1 MKKFFKYSLLTFFII
16 TFLVTAVFFVYIYK
30 LSSELPSIKELKSF
44 TYKQPSIILDAKN
57 RTIAEIGTER
67 RYPVPLSDVPEYLKN
82 AVVAV
87 EDSRFYE
94 HGGVDFLGIVRAFI
108 KNIRAGRIVE
118 GGSTLTQQLVKVLYL
133 TPERKLKRKVKE
145 AILAYKLDNY
155 LTKDK
160 ILEMYLN
167 QVYFG
172 RGAYGVEAA
181 ARVYFGKHVSELSID
196 EAALIAGLPKA
207 PGLYAP
213 HINPEKALKRRNHVL
228 YRMFEEGYINEL
240 QYKELSEKP
249 IEIVPKAPKMIKH
262 AEYFVDFVTQYIKKK
277 YELDIKDKGYKIFTT
292 LNLDFQLAAEKSVRQ
307 NLLNLSKRQGY
318 FGPLGN
324 LADIKYEKLKK
335 KYFYINELGFDF
347 AVVKKVDRFKVIL
360 DIDGEIGEL
369 NLKYN
374 KWAKPYGSRLRYLD
388 DFRKILRE
396 NDVILVKKSKNK
408 LYLTQIPQ
416 TEGALLSISPE
427 NGSIFA
433 MVGGFS
439 YNRSMFNRVVQAKRQ
454 VGSLFKPIVY
464 SAAIEKGYNINT
476 LIYDAPVILS
486 KGKDKGYWKP
496 ENFEEEFYG
505 FTTLKEAL
513 THSRN
518 VVTIK
523 LAERLGV
530 DTIKAYAEKFGITS
544 PLENDLSISIGS
556 GSISL
561 MEMVYAYSTF
571 ANLGMRVQPYFVKM
585 VVDNNGEILV
595 EEVPHDKIEVLK
607 PSTAHI
613 MSDILINVVENGTG
627 RRAKVIPR
635 IIGGKTGTT
644 NEYRD
649 AWFIGVM
656 PNIVTGVWTGFD
668 DFKPIGRLETGSR
681 AALPAFVSFTKAIVD
696 YLPFKEF
703 PVSSD
708 VTYYKVDLNT
718 HKITDS
724 YSTEFSFEPFFD
736 NSSKESIEI
745 Q

>member
-1 MKKFFKYSLLTFFII
+1 MKFLKIFLIIFLICTILITGGLTAY
-16 TFLVTAVFFVYIYK
+16 FLK
-30 LSSELPSIKELKSF
+30 LSSELPSVKELKNF
-44 TYKQPSIILDAKN
+44 QYKTPTLILDEKE
-57 RTIAEIGTER
+57 RIIAEIGTER
-67 RYPVPLSDVPEYLKN
+67 RYPVPLSKIPDYLKK
-82 AVVAV
+82 AVIAV

-94 HGGVDFLGIVRAFI
+94 HGGVDLLGIIRAFI
-108 KNIRAGRIVE
+108 KNIKAGRIVE
-118 GGSTLTQQLVKVLYL
+118 GGSTLTQQLVKILYL

-155 LTKDK
+155 LSKDK

-181 ARVYFGKHVSELSID
+181 ARVYFGKNVDELTVD

-213 HINPEKALKRRNHVL
+213 HLHQDKALKRRNHVL
-228 YRMFEEGYINEL
+228 YRMFEEGYLSEQ
-240 QYKELSEKP
+240 QYKEYASLP
-249 IEIVPKAPKMIKH
+249 INIVEDSPKMIKH
-262 AEYFVDFVTQYIKKK
+262 AEYFVDFVKKYIKDK
-277 YELDIKDKGYKIFTT
+277 YDIDIVDKGYKIFTT
-292 LNLDFQLAAEKSVRQ
+292 LNLDFQIAAEKSVAE
-307 NLLNLSKRQGY
+307 NLFNISKRQGY

-324 LADIKYEKLKK
+324 INDTDLKK
-335 KYFYINELGFDF
+335 IINKYNYIIDF
-347 AVVKKVDRFKVIL
+347 GMQIAVVKNVERNKLIATL
-360 DIDGEIGEL
+360 DDKDIIL

-374 KWAKPYGSRLRYLD
+374 KWAKPFGARTRYLD
-388 DFRKILRE
+388 DFRKILKKG
-396 NDVILVKKSKNK
+396 DIILTTLKNHRY
-408 LYLTQIPQ
+408 YLSQIPK
-416 TEGALLSISPE
+416 TESALLSISPKD
-427 NGSIFA
+427 GSIYA

-439 YNRSMFNRVVQAKRQ
+439 YNKSMFNRAVQSKRQ

-464 SAAIEKGYNINT
+464 SAAIENGYNINT
-476 LIYDAPVILS
+476 LIYDAPIILS
-486 KGKDKGYWKP
+486 NGKDLGYWKP

-530 DTIKAYAEKFGITS
+530 NTIKNYAKKFGITTE
-544 PLENDLSISIGS
+544 LENDLSISIGS

-561 MEMVYAYSTF
+561 IEMVYAYSAF
-571 ANLGMRVQPYFVKM
+571 ANLGKRVSPYFIKKIN
-585 VVDNNGEILV
+585 DNSDNVIY
-595 EEVPHDKIEVLK
+595 EETPPELIDTIK

-613 MSDILINVVENGTG
+613 MSDLLINVVENGTG
-627 RRAKVIPR
+627 RKAKSTPR

-656 PNIVTGVWTGFD
+656 PNIITGVWTGFD
-668 DFKPIGRLETGSR
+668 DFKPLGRLETGSR
-681 AALPAFVSFTKAIVD
+681 AALPAFVSYTKRIID
-696 YLPFKEF
+696 FIPFEEF
-703 PVSSD
+703 PVSND
-708 VTYYKVDLNT
+708 ITYYKVDKNT

-724 YSTEFSFEPFFD
+724 YSTEYTFEPFYD
-736 NSSKESIEI
+736 KNSKESIEI
-745 Q
+745 K

>member
-1 MKKFFKYSLLTFFII
+1 MKFLKIFLIIFLIFTILITGGLTAY
-16 TFLVTAVFFVYIYK
+16 FLK
-30 LSSELPSIKELKSF
+30 LSSELPSVKELKNF
-44 TYKQPSIILDAKN
+44 QYKTPTLILDEKE
-57 RTIAEIGTER
+57 RIIAEIGTER
-67 RYPVPLSDVPEYLKN
+67 RYPVPLSKIPDYLKK
-82 AVVAV
+82 AVIAV

-94 HGGVDFLGIVRAFI
+94 HGGVDLLGIIRAFI
-108 KNIRAGRIVE
+108 KNIKAGRIVE
-118 GGSTLTQQLVKVLYL
+118 GGSTLTQQLVKILYL

-155 LTKDK
+155 LSKDK

-181 ARVYFGKHVSELSID
+181 ARVYFGKHVDELTVD

-213 HINPEKALKRRNHVL
+213 HLHPDKALKRRNHVL
-228 YRMFEEGYINEL
+228 YRMFEEGYLSEQ
-240 QYKELSEKP
+240 QYKEYASLP
-249 IEIVPKAPKMIKH
+249 INIVKDSPKMIKH
-262 AEYFVDFVTQYIKKK
+262 AEYFVDFVKKYIKDK
-277 YELDIKDKGYKIFTT
+277 YDIDIVDKGYKIFTT
-292 LNLDFQLAAEKSVRQ
+292 LDLDFQIAAEKSVAE
-307 NLLNLSKRQGY
+307 NLFNLSKRQGY

-324 LADIKYEKLKK
+324 INDTDLKK
-335 KYFYINELGFDF
+335 IINRYNYIQDF
-347 AVVKKVDRFKVIL
+347 GMQIAVVKNVERNKLIATL
-360 DIDGEIGEL
+360 DNKDITL

-374 KWAKPYGSRLRYLD
+374 KWAKPFGARIRYLD
-388 DFRKILRE
+388 DFRKILKKG
-396 NDVILVKKSKNK
+396 DIILVILKNNRY
-408 LYLTQIPQ
+408 YLSQIPKA
-416 TEGALLSISPE
+416 ESALLSISPKD
-427 NGSIFA
+427 GSIYA

-439 YNRSMFNRVVQAKRQ
+439 YNKSMFNRAVQSKRQ

-464 SAAIEKGYNINT
+464 SAAIENGYNINT
-476 LIYDAPVILS
+476 LIYDAPIILS
-486 KGKDKGYWKP
+486 NGKDLGYWKP

-530 DTIKAYAEKFGITS
+530 KTIKSYAKKFGITTE
-544 PLENDLSISIGS
+544 LENDLSISIGS

-561 MEMVYAYSTF
+561 IEMVYAYSAF
-571 ANLGMRVQPYFVKM
+571 ANLGKRVSPYFIKKIN
-585 VVDNNGEILV
+585 DNSDNV
-595 EEVPHDKIEVLK
+595 TYEETPPELIDTIK

-613 MSDILINVVENGTG
+613 MSDLLINVVENGTG
-627 RRAKVIPR
+627 RKAKSIPR

-656 PNIVTGVWTGFD
+656 PNIITGVWTGFD
-668 DFKPIGRLETGSR
+668 DFKPLGRLETGSR
-681 AALPAFVSFTKAIVD
+681 AALPAFVSYTKKIID
-696 YLPFKEF
+696 FIPFEEF
-703 PVSSD
+703 PVSND
-708 VTYYKVDLNT
+708 ITYYKVDKNT

-724 YSTEFSFEPFFD
+724 YSTEYTFEPFYD
-736 NSSKESIEI
+736 KNSKESIEI
-745 Q
+745 K